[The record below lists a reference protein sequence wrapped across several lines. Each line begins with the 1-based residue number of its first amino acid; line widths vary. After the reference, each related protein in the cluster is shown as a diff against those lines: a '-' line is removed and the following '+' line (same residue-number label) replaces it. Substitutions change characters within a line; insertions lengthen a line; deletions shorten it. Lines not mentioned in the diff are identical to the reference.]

1 MRSVELLW
9 TRDNAPTKVSGSI
22 TLISYSSREH
32 DAGADGLLA
41 GGGPTV
47 EKSPLLIEL
56 RMATEMT
63 LFSCLLPLTV
73 SRGTCSFRV
82 CTVDDGDSVSVR
94 KISVM
99 VMVMAGRKKQVGVLR
114 ESRNRVIVLIVSEI
128 VV

>member
-9 TRDNAPTKVSGSI
+9 TRYNAPTKVSGSI
-22 TLISYSSREH
+22 RLISYSSREH

-47 EKSPLLIEL
+47 DKSPLLIEL

-73 SRGTCSFRV
+73 SRDACSFRV
-82 CTVDDGDSVSVR
+82 CTVDDGDGVSVR
-94 KISVM
+94 KMISVM
-99 VMVMAGRKKQVGVLR
+99 IMVVGILR
-114 ESRNRVIVLIVSEI
+114 ENRNSVIVLIISEI